1 MNILEFKLHIFTDA
15 LSKMPRLFLEH
26 VFQGPV
32 TVKEVTRKHEAR
44 HGCVCMGRGGIT
56 HEEGGGAE
64 IVVSTEKQFIS
75 IFNIVPED
83 L

>member
-1 MNILEFKLHIFTDA
+1 MKLD
-15 LSKMPRLFLEH
+15 MG
-26 VFQGPV
+26 V
-32 TVKEVTRKHEAR
+32 
-44 HGCVCMGRGGIT
+44 CVWGGGGIT